1 MKYRLF
7 IITALLMA
15 SAAFVFANGQQE
27 HSSVSGTVQ
36 SITPASNGS
45 VTVTLTSNGKTYTVT
60 VPQVALTGLN
70 VAVGKVV
77 SVKGVESNAPDG
89 TTDITP
95 DAIEQNGVSH
105 DVHQV
110 AESHNGTSEKKETP
124 DTTKENHST
133 DSGSHSSDN

>member
-15 SAAFVFANGQQE
+15 SAAFVFANGQQD
-27 HSSVSGTVQ
+27 
-36 SITPASNGS
+36 
-45 VTVTLTSNGKTYTVT
+45 
-60 VPQVALTGLN
+60 ALTGLN